1 MQLNWSVILN
11 VLLLAGVFLAMFHM
25 FRGRKKTI
33 QHRAH
38 QPNIGAASFDDM
50 NVRGDD
56 IVSIRKVS
64 ADESVSSDIH
74 QEPQVSSA
82 RSTTEC
88 HESKG
93 ESVMMFLQAKPNQT
107 LAGYEL
113 LQTILAAGLRFGDGH
128 LFHRHQYPNGRGPVI
143 CSLAAATQT
152 GVFDLQN
159 IGAFS
164 VRGLC
169 LFMEGSG
176 NPTIDEERFQIMIE
190 TAFQLSQDLNTN
202 LLNENQK
209 PLDDQELKVYCER
222 LNISFENL
230 PSMNS
235 LEKG

>member
-11 VLLLAGVFLAMFHM
+11 VLLLAGVFLAMYHM
-25 FRGRKKTI
+25 FRGRKKTL
-33 QHRAH
+33 QSRTH
-38 QPNIGAASFDDM
+38 QPSIGSASFDDM
-50 NVRGDD
+50 GTRGDD

-64 ADESVSSDIH
+64 VDETVSSDEH
-74 QEPQVSSA
+74 QKPQVSA
-82 RSTTEC
+82 DLNMTEK
-88 HESKG
+88 HESQT

-113 LQTILAAGLRFGDGH
+113 LQTILAAGLRFGEGH

-176 NPTIDEERFQIMIE
+176 NPSIDAERFQIMTE
-190 TAFQLSQDLNTN
+190 TAIQLSHDLQAN
-202 LLNENQK
+202 LLDEKQK
-209 PLDDQELKVYCER
+209 PLDDQGLKMYCNR
-222 LNISFENL
+222 LNITSENF
-230 PSMNS
+230 PSMNA